1 MFWSRPALA
10 GFVLTCGLFL
20 TGAAVEQSTPPS
32 PASPQGEPA
41 KHAPAELFVMIDPS
55 HGGDDPGATLA
66 PGVREKD
73 VTLSFARE
81 LKKELEERGIA
92 VRMLRDS
99 DVSLALERRA
109 ELANEQHPAIYVAVH
124 AGPAGKG
131 LRIYAPLLPSRQ
143 VALTGKF
150 LPWDSAQSA
159 SIDRSRALAKSV
171 AAEAKKHDLETMT
184 LETPLRP
191 LTNITTPAIAVELAS
206 DGEPPHSSASQKR
219 LNAVAS
225 AIASGLAQ
233 THSQWESR
241 P

>member
-1 MFWSRPALA
+1 
-10 GFVLTCGLFL
+10 
-20 TGAAVEQSTPPS
+20 
-32 PASPQGEPA
+32 
-41 KHAPAELFVMIDPS
+41 MIDPS

-73 VTLSFARE
+73 VTLSFSRE

-99 DVSLALERRA
+99 DISLALERRA

-124 AGPAGKG
+124 AGPEGKG

-143 VALTGKF
+143 AALTGKF
-150 LPWDSAQSA
+150 LPWDSAQSP
-159 SIDRSRALAKSV
+159 SIDRSRALAKAI
-171 AAEAKKHDLETMT
+171 AAEAKKHDFDTMT

-206 DGEPPHSSASQKR
+206 DGEPPHSPASQKR
-219 LNAVAS
+219 LNAMAS

-233 THSQWESR
+233 AHGQWESR